1 MLLKL
6 LTKKEF
12 VMSIIKKIFMI
23 NINEV
28 YYIKIG

>member
-6 LTKKEF
+6 LTKKKF

-28 YYIKIG
+28 